1 MSAACLKY
9 LFKVTDPSFLALFQ
23 LRQGGFGIANY
34 SPVYMLSLHTWLMSA
49 WISLSSSTWAIF
61 SCRSSSSSCLYS
73 SRFLSSMLRMSTS
86 WCSRDRTFSR
96 HRERVLH
103 TDRNNQSD
111 QSTVKATECSEPA
124 GGRVGGGDCNF
135 YNSQNMAY
143 LQIFCLHAEGTLQFR
158 ACSISMSGKH
168 TSDQKEQKRK
178 RTCKRWS
185 NKVARLFNPTVFC
198 SFMSVFFLHKFKT
211 HCHDSEEKQSLL
223 PPAISDPESIIKQ
236 ATILLNQSKKD

>member
-1 MSAACLKY
+1 
-9 LFKVTDPSFLALFQ
+9 
-23 LRQGGFGIANY
+23 
-34 SPVYMLSLHTWLMSA
+34 MLSLHTWLMSA

-135 YNSQNMAY
+135 FNSQNMAY

-198 SFMSVFFLHKFKT
+198 SFMSVFFCTSSKLT
-211 HCHDSEEKQSLL
+211 AMTVRRNNPSSLL
-223 PPAISDPESIIKQ
+223 PSQ
-236 ATILLNQSKKD
+236 ILNLLSNKLPFYLTNQRKIEVRTFSLH